1 MTVRVTTIWTTR
13 MTTRTLDPTG
23 YLLDLHEGFP
33 RESTTQVVVAALLVD
48 CPFFPFWHKLPNLA
62 STATHPLPSQS
73 GHSKKKHI
81 SQAQIITAHFVWYT
95 VIYSWE
101 NQYILILSVHGITR
115 NHSFWLGSKGEG
127 FPCGSIAKTPVRV
140 AQMLLR
146 SITELLKLQLLAA
159 MPSKICMEQ
168 LPWPAPSSCG
178 TLGVGAGF
186 RKAC

>member
-1 MTVRVTTIWTTR
+1 MRVSQ
-13 MTTRTLDPTG
+13 G
-23 YLLDLHEGFP
+23 KV
-33 RESTTQVVVAALLVD
+33 Q
-48 CPFFPFWHKLPNLA
+48 HKLLWQLCL
-62 STATHPLPSQS
+62 STVPFSPFDISCQISHPQQHTHFPANQTIRKKTHFSS
-73 GHSKKKHI
+73 TNNHS
-81 SQAQIITAHFVWYT
+81 TLC

-101 NQYILILSVHGITR
+101 NEYILILSVHGITR